1 MTNTTPWRDDDALAQ
16 PGQALSDQ
24 ELAHLLA
31 LANGNAPSA
40 ITAINGTSRAQQ
52 QQLESSLRA
61 KLGAFSKAHLI
72 TRAFVLGVLLP
83 RCLTVLLIVATLGNG
98 AQQDAIAQR
107 LPRRPTQTAS
117 ARLMRTQRG
126 SSAGGRRA

>member
-1 MTNTTPWRDDDALAQ
+1 MNRPITSTISVALRNRAW
-16 PGQALSDQ
+16 SSRSCTIS
-24 ELAHLLA
+24 
-31 LANGNAPSA
+31 PSA
-40 ITAINGTSRAQQ
+40 IPAMTGTSRAQQ

-126 SSAGGRRA
+126 SSAGGRRS